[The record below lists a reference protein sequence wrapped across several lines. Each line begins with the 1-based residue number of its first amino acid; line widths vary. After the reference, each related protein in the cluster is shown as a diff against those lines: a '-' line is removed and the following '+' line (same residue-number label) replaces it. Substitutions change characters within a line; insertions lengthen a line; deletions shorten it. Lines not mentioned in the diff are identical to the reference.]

1 MVASHTA
8 VPMGTA
14 NQRSLF
20 APARESK
27 WLVKATPTHGTLPL
41 GKGHGLTMS
50 PTQGQAILLGGNLIP
65 AISQSPRGQL
75 YGWLPLSDA

>member
-14 NQRSLF
+14 
-20 APARESK
+20 K

-65 AISQSPRGQL
+65 AIYFPSLREQ
-75 YGWLPLSDA
+75 